1 MKFLDNI
8 HSFNLVE
15 VLKKTI
21 NNYNRIK
28 HSVIKYSPIE
38 VFYSS
43 NNSLFEKVYNNTL
56 EYYLNHQKN
65 NIVYKIEEKCLK
77 KNIIIITKNKNNKQY
92 YIIEKNKIKNN
103 KSFIKLI
110 VEIKKNLGSSSY
122 LVEILQIDKI
132 YKLKKINIMLLI
144 LIFLKKCD
152 NNIVGKILSYNQD
165 NNLDIITDNKDNKI
179 NISASE
185 SDDLMILKMKLILI
199 IMK

>member
-15 VLKKTI
+15 ILKKTI
-21 NNYNRIK
+21 SNYNRIK

-43 NNSLFEKVYNNTL
+43 DNALFEKVYNNTL

-65 NIVYKIEEKCLK
+65 NIVYKIGEKCLK

-92 YIIEKNKIKNN
+92 YIIEKNTIKNN

-110 VEIKKNLGSSSY
+110 VEIKKNLGLSSY

-165 NNLDIITDNKDNKI
+165 NNLDIIIDNKDNKI